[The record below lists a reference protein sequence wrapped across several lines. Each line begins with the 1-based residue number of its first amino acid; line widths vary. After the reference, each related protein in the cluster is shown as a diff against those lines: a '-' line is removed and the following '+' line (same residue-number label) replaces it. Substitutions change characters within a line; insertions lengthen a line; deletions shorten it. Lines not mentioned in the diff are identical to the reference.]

1 MLGPIRPLTNLILLR
16 SFSGAVPRV
25 MSTIVAVAMSLENP
39 QRALRSWGC
48 GHVVDMRSN
57 QTRSQILSEPS
68 QSGGGRR
75 IFSRNSGESRPREN
89 FVRTRVITVTLEGT

>member
-39 QRALRSWGC
+39 QPALRSRGC
-48 GHVVDMRSN
+48 GHVVDMRSK
-57 QTRSQILSEPS
+57 QASP
-68 QSGGGRR
+68 
-75 IFSRNSGESRPREN
+75 SRPQISDSERAKSIWRRPPNILKE
-89 FVRTRVITVTLEGT
+89 FWRIPSTRRFRTY